1 MELTS
6 IARIYSPA
14 EHAHAA
20 PPRPQAALASGFLLN
35 VLDAIDY
42 GVLLVDEHCTLHHAN
57 RSATAQ
63 LRRGEMLRVVDQR
76 VALRDAAATAQL
88 TTAVDQAVGRG
99 MRSTLHLSPDKAVAV
114 VPASAWSPTCTA
126 MAALV
131 LSRPRLCTPLALDAF
146 SREHGLTSAEC
157 TVLHALAGGETPE
170 RIAQAHGV
178 ALCTVRTQVLSI
190 RQKTG
195 TLSMRDLLVRLAR
208 VPPLMG
214 VLAD

>member
-1 MELTS
+1 MELTLS
-6 IARIYSPA
+6 ARTYSPT
-14 EHAHAA
+14 EHAQAA
-20 PPRPQAALASGFLLN
+20 PPYLQAAPTAGFLLN

-57 RSATAQ
+57 RTATAKLRHGEMLRLVNQRIALRDASATAQ
-63 LRRGEMLRVVDQR
+63 L
-76 VALRDAAATAQL
+76 TA
-88 TTAVDQAVGRG
+88 AVDQAISRG
-99 MRSTLHLSPDKAVAV
+99 LRSTLHVAPDQAVAV
-114 VPASAWSPTCTA
+114 VPASEWSPTRTP

-131 LSRPRLCTPLALDAF
+131 MSRSRLCTPLALDAYA
-146 SREHGLTSAEC
+146 REHGLTSAEC
-157 TVLHALAGGETPE
+157 AVLHALAGGETPE

-190 RQKTG
+190 RQKAG
-195 TLSMRDLLVRLAR
+195 ANSMRDLLTRLAR